1 LHFIISLMKAILIS
15 IFFSLAIG
23 ETFAQSLQPDPHYKL
38 LTAGN
43 WVKSKNYYLLTL
55 LEQDKEVSALLKN
68 DALLAKLTQAKVNA
82 LQTSLTNCK
91 DALCLPEQLK
101 FTNEDIQS
109 VGARLTALYKNGNAL
124 DRLVKMHLIPSG
136 TYILYKNS
144 TPAELLVKAWEQDA
158 AAVNYAIDV
167 YAEGKKPNYPVIDSI
182 SFNTKAKAYYTL
194 MYDCSTVVLADVKN
208 TRLFFEPA
216 LQAALTYLEINER
229 QDPANYEPMTA
240 TVNKAAFDR
249 VKLIKWDK
257 YPYSHILVP
266 GAGPDNLT
274 TPLSGEGMLR
284 CRLAAA
290 QYRAGKAPYVV
301 VSGGNAHPF
310 KTKNNEALEMK
321 VYMMKTL
328 HIPENAIIIE
338 PHARHTTTNIRND
351 ARLIFRYGIPFTKPG
366 YIVTDKSQTDF
377 IMTMDGRCEKEL
389 KYVPYKLGK
398 RISETELEFY
408 PLIESLQIDADEPLD
423 P

>member
-1 LHFIISLMKAILIS
+1 MKAILIS
-15 IFFSLAIG
+15 IFLFLAIG
-23 ETFAQSLQPDPHYKL
+23 KTFAQSLQPDPHYKL
-38 LTAGN
+38 VTAGN

-55 LEQDKEVSALLKN
+55 FEQDKEVSALLKN

-82 LQTSLTNCK
+82 LQASLVNCK

-109 VGARLTALYKNGNAL
+109 VSARLTALYKSDNAL

-144 TPAELLVKAWEQDA
+144 TPAQLLVKAWEQDA
-158 AAVNYAIDV
+158 AAINYAIDV
-167 YAEGKKPNYPVIDSI
+167 YAEGKNPNYPVIDSI
-182 SFNTKAKAYYTL
+182 SFNTKVKAYYTL
-194 MYDCSTVVLADVKN
+194 MYDCSTVVLNDVKN

-229 QDPANYEPMTA
+229 QDPANYEPMAT

-266 GAGPDNLT
+266 GAGPDNLI

-321 VYMMKTL
+321 VYMRKTL

-351 ARLIFRYGIPFTKPG
+351 ARLIFRYGIPFNKPG

-398 RISETELEFY
+398 RISETEVEFY

>member
-1 LHFIISLMKAILIS
+1 MKAILIS
-15 IFFSLAIG
+15 IFFFLAIG
-23 ETFAQSLQPDPHYKL
+23 KTFAQSLQPDPHYKL
-38 LTAGN
+38 VTANN
-43 WVKSKNYYLLTL
+43 WVKSKSYYLLTL
-55 LEQDKEVSALLKN
+55 FEQDKEVSALLKN

-109 VGARLTALYKNGNAL
+109 ISARLTALYKSGNAL

-136 TYILYKNS
+136 TYILYKNL

-158 AAVNYAIDV
+158 TAVNYAIDV
-167 YAEGKKPNYPVIDSI
+167 YAEGKKPNYPAIDSI
-182 SFNTKAKAYYTL
+182 SFKTTAKAYYTL

-229 QDPANYEPMTA
+229 QDPANYEPMAA

-249 VKLIKWDK
+249 VKLVKWDK
-257 YPYSHILVP
+257 FPYSHILVP

-274 TPLSGEGMLR
+274 TLLSGEGMLR
-284 CRLAAA
+284 CRLAAI
-290 QYRAGKAPYVV
+290 QYRAGKAPYIV
-301 VSGGNAHPF
+301 VSGGNVHPF

-328 HIPENAIIIE
+328 HISENAIIIE

-351 ARLIFRYGIPFTKPG
+351 ARLVFRYGIPFNKPG
-366 YIVTDKSQTDF
+366 YIVTNKSQTDF

-398 RISETELEFY
+398 RISETEVEFY

>member
-1 LHFIISLMKAILIS
+1 MKAILIS
-15 IFFSLAIG
+15 ICFFLALG
-23 ETFAQSLQPDPHYKL
+23 KTFAQNLQPDPHYKL
-38 LTAGN
+38 VTAGN

-55 LEQDKEVSALLKN
+55 FEQDKEVSALLKN
-68 DALLAKLTQAKVNA
+68 DVLLAKLTQSKVNA
-82 LQTSLTNCK
+82 LQISLTNCK

-109 VGARLTALYKNGNAL
+109 VSARLTALYKSSNAL

-136 TYILYKNS
+136 TYILYKNI

-194 MYDCSTVVLADVKN
+194 MYDCSTVVLNDVKN

-229 QDPANYEPMTA
+229 QDPANYEPMAT

-321 VYMMKTL
+321 IYMMKTL
-328 HIPENAIIIE
+328 HVPENAIIIE

-351 ARLIFRYGIPFTKPG
+351 ARLIFRYSIPFNKPG

-389 KYVPYKLGK
+389 KYMPYKLGK

>member
-1 LHFIISLMKAILIS
+1 MKTFLLILVALI
-15 IFFSLAIG
+15 LTTG
-23 ETFAQSLQPDPHYKL
+23 EDFAQTSDPDPHYKL
-38 LTAGN
+38 VTAGD

-55 LEQDKEVSALLKN
+55 FEQDKEVRALFKN
-68 DALLAKLTQAKVNA
+68 DPELAGLTQAKLLA
-82 LQTSLTNCK
+82 LQTSITNCK

-101 FTNEDIQS
+101 FTNNEIEAVS
-109 VGARLTALYKNGNAL
+109 NRLTALYKNGNAL

-136 TYILYKNS
+136 TYILYKTL
-144 TPAELLVKAWEQDA
+144 TPAKLLVKAWEQDA
-158 AAVNYAIDV
+158 AAVNYTIDV
-167 YAEGKKPNYPVIDSI
+167 YAEGKKPNYPAIDSI
-182 SFNTKAKAYYTL
+182 SFKTTARAYYTL
-194 MYDCSTVVLADVKN
+194 MYDCSAVVMADVKN
-208 TRLFFEPA
+208 THLFFKPA

-229 QDPANYEPMTA
+229 QDPANYEPMAATA
-240 TVNKAAFDR
+240 NKAAFDR
-249 VKLIKWDK
+249 VKLIKWNQF
-257 YPYSHILVP
+257 PYSHILVP

-284 CRLAAA
+284 CRLAAI
-290 QYRAGKAPYVV
+290 QYQQGKAPFIV
-301 VSGGNAHPF
+301 VSGGNVHPF

-321 VYMMKTL
+321 VYLMKKL
-328 HIPENAIIIE
+328 HIPESAIIIE

-351 ARLIFRYGIPFTKPG
+351 ARLVFRYGIPFTKPG

-377 IMTMDGRCEKEL
+377 IMTMAGRCEKEL
-389 KYVPYKLGK
+389 KYVPYKLGR

>member
-1 LHFIISLMKAILIS
+1 MKAILIS
-15 IFFSLAIG
+15 IFFFFAIG
-23 ETFAQSLQPDPHYKL
+23 KTLAQSLQPDPHYKL
-38 LTAGN
+38 VTTNN

-55 LEQDKEVSALLKN
+55 FEQDKEVSALLKN

-109 VGARLTALYKNGNAL
+109 VSARLTALYKSGNAL

-136 TYILYKNS
+136 TYILYKNL

-158 AAVNYAIDV
+158 AALNYAIDV
-167 YAEGKKPNYPVIDSI
+167 YAEGKKPNYPAIDSI
-182 SFNTKAKAYYTL
+182 SFKTTAKAYYTL

-229 QDPANYEPMTA
+229 QDPSNYEPMAT

-249 VKLIKWDK
+249 VKLVKWDK
-257 YPYSHILVP
+257 FPYSHILVP

-274 TPLSGEGMLR
+274 TPLSGEGVLR
-284 CRLAAA
+284 CRLAAI
-290 QYRAGKAPYVV
+290 QYRAGKAPYIV
-301 VSGGNAHPF
+301 VSGGNVHPF

-351 ARLIFRYGIPFTKPG
+351 ARLVFRYGIPFNKPG
-366 YIVTDKSQTDF
+366 YIVTNKSQTDF

-398 RISETELEFY
+398 RISETEIEFY